1 MKRTQAQISYNMSR
15 IRGKGSSIEKMLM
28 RELWS
33 RGLRY
38 RKNVK
43 GIPGSPDIV
52 YLHPKVAIFCDG
64 EFWHGYDWELRKDR
78 IKSNKEFWFRKIER
92 NMQRDREVN
101 KRLALNGWIILRFW
115 ENDIRHHLKECV
127 DTVEIIV
134 KYLHEEPEERI
145 YWP

>member
-15 IRGKGSSIEKMLM
+15 IRGKGSSIEKLLM
-28 RELWS
+28 HELWS

-52 YLHPKVAIFCDG
+52 YFHPKVAVFCDG
-64 EFWHGYDWELRKDR
+64 EFWHGYDWELRKDK

-101 KRLALNGWIILRFW
+101 RKLAQDGWIILRFW
-115 ENDIRHHLKECV
+115 ENDIRKYLKECA
-127 DTVEIIV
+127 DTVELVV
-134 KYLHEEPEERI
+134 KYLHEEPEERN